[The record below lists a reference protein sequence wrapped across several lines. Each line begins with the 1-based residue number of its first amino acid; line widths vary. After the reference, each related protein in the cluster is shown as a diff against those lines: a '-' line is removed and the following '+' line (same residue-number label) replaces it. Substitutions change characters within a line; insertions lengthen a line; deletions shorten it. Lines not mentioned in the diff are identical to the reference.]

1 MPQGQALLDAVGT
14 AFARL
19 RRRTMQ
25 AQVDPPVGRKDLK
38 RNLVLNT
45 VDEAAKASTEMTIGG
60 LADHL
65 LVDPSGASRMVS
77 DCISHGYLVRAA
89 SQQDG
94 RRTVLKLTEEGTALL
109 NHFRHQQ
116 RQAFEYITRDWP
128 EAERLEFARL
138 LLKYA
143 DSTAQLP
150 APGAVNRPRESLAG
164 HQRVAEAIAAGDP

>member
-1 MPQGQALLDAVGT
+1 MIKTDASMPQGEDLLDAVGT

-25 AQVDPPVGRKDLK
+25 APVDPPLGPKDLK
-38 RNLVLNT
+38 RNLVLNI
-45 VDEAAKASTEMTIGG
+45 VDEATEVDTEMTVGG

-65 LVDPSGASRMVS
+65 LVDPSVASRMVS
-77 DCISHGYLVRAA
+77 DCISHGYLIRAA

-94 RRTVLKLTEEGTALL
+94 RRTVLHLTEEGSALL
-109 NHFRHQQ
+109 RRFRHQQ
-116 RQAFEYITRDWP
+116 RQAFEYITRGWP

-138 LLKYA
+138 LLKYT

-150 APGAVNRPRESLAG
+150 APGTANRPPVPP
-164 HQRVAEAIAAGDP
+164 VA